1 MNKYLFKKRS
11 RSRTAIPPTQLLRV
25 MKITYLLLTVLLFQA
40 NAETLAQRLTIK
52 KASTS
57 LRSIFTEINNQTGYS
72 VIYSVKHIERMPAVS
87 VSLADVPLERAM
99 EQILTGLPLDFT
111 IANKEIVIKEKRRPR
126 VSSPSSIKETALE
139 VIQQT
144 VTGRVIDEQGNPLQG
159 AAVRIKGTS
168 QQASTDADGRFSFTN
183 VDPSAIIVVSFVG
196 YESKELPASVNLAA
210 IALSPDVSDLDEVI
224 VVGYGTVKKSD
235 VTGSVVSLKASDLTP
250 GANVNVQQLMQG
262 RAAGVQISQKSG
274 EPGSAM
280 SVKIRGVSSI
290 SAGNEPLYVIDGMP
304 VNDAPPVSGSGAAFV
319 ANPNQRNPL
328 NSLNPADIES
338 IEILKDAS
346 ATAIYGARGANGV
359 VLISTKKGASGALKV
374 NYGANY
380 GFQEVANSVRVLS
393 GSEYHDVLNAIID
406 DGGGSASERVDDN
419 YEADTDWQNLL
430 FQRAQTQTHDLSFSG
445 GANNNRFFVSL
456 GYFGQEGVVQTSS
469 VDRYTARINYDNTV
483 SGKYG
488 FGINLTTSY
497 IKDRINSFGTGI
509 NEQSGALYSAIYYD
523 PTSPI
528 YAPDGSYYR
537 STFMTMDNPA
547 ALRDGQ
553 NANSDSYRTFGT
565 IYGEYFVLPGLSIKA
580 KLGGDVNNSQRNVF
594 VAPFTT
600 QGLPGGVASI
610 LTGTRNY
617 YMAEGTVNFNKTI
630 GDRHA
635 INGVGGVTY
644 ERFGSYSFTGN
655 GRGYALPDLGY
666 DAIGSGEQAL
676 NVIGSGRAGTIL
688 ASYLARVNYTLDNKY
703 LITASFRADGSSR
716 FGPNNRFGYFPS
728 AALAW
733 KAHEED
739 FLSDY
744 SFINELK
751 LRASYGSIGNQS
763 IANFLYI
770 PTFSIGGDAVF
781 GDTRYT
787 TINPSRNPNP
797 DLKWEAAIQTDI
809 GIDFAFFKNRIRG
822 SVEYYNRKTTDLLLS
837 LPQPLSSGFGNRTQ
851 NIGSMRN
858 TGVDVQLSVGV
869 LQGDGFNWGID
880 GNISFL
886 KNKVVDLGPLNRII
900 QGGAGFINNASI
912 IMPGR
917 SISSYYGYEVL
928 GVWQEGDDF
937 STTTDNVKPGDLKYR
952 DVNGDGTITDVDR
965 MILGKPLPDF
975 TYGMANT
982 FSYKNLSLMVYLEGS
997 KGGSILNS
1005 MLVDSYFPI
1014 SFRRNKVAEP
1024 YLNRWT
1030 PSNPTN
1036 EYPSFVNPTSQ
1047 GQRQVNSRTVE
1058 TADYLRLQSAR
1069 LSYNLPVKVAFF
1081 NSLNVYVVGQNLFT
1095 ITKYSGVDPAVN
1107 SIGGDVLKIDFA
1119 AYPFTRSYLMGINLE
1134 F

>member
-1 MNKYLFKKRS
+1 
-11 RSRTAIPPTQLLRV
+11 
-25 MKITYLLLTVLLFQA
+25 MKITYLLLTVGLVQLY
-40 NAETLAQRLTIK
+40 AETSAQKLTIQRERV
-52 KASTS
+52 A
-57 LRSIFTEINNQTGYS
+57 LRSIFSEIHQQTGYS
-72 VIYSVKHIERMPAVS
+72 VVYSVRHIERVPPVS
-87 VSLADVPLERAM
+87 VSLTNVDLQEAM
-99 EQILTGLPLDFT
+99 SRILVGLPLDFVIT
-111 IANKEIVIKEKRRPR
+111 GKEIVIKERPNLR
-126 VSSPSSIKETALE
+126 TISPNPKAPEIAP
-139 VIQQT
+139 QQQNLS
-144 VTGRVIDEQGNPLQG
+144 GRVLDELGNPLQG
-159 AAVRIKGTS
+159 AAVRIKGSS
-168 QQASTDADGRFSFTN
+168 QETSTDSDGRFVFNN
-183 VDPSAIIVVSFVG
+183 VEERAVLVISFVG
-196 YESKELPASVNLAA
+196 YQSRELPVSANLSA
-210 IALSPDVSDLDEVI
+210 ISLNPEVSDLEEVI
-224 VVGYGTVKKSD
+224 VVGYGTVRKSD

-304 VNDAPPVSGSGAAFV
+304 VNDAAPVSGTGAAFV

-359 VLISTKKGASGALKV
+359 VLISTRKGASGALKV

-380 GFQEVANSVRVLS
+380 GFQEVANSVRVLT
-393 GSEYHDVLNAIID
+393 GREYHDVLNAVID

-445 GANNNRFFVSL
+445 GVNNNRFFVSL
-456 GYFGQEGVVQTSS
+456 GYFGQEGVVKTSS

-483 SGKYG
+483 SGRYS
-488 FGINLTTSY
+488 FGINMTTSY
-497 IKDRINSFGTGI
+497 IRDRLNSFGTGI

-523 PTSPI
+523 PTSPV
-528 YAPDGSYYR
+528 YTPAGDYNR

-565 IYGEYFVLPGLSIKA
+565 VYAEYFVLPSLSIKGR
-580 KLGGDVNNSQRNVF
+580 LGGDVNNSQRNVF

-617 YMAEGTVNFNKTI
+617 YMAEGTLNFNHKV
-630 GDRHA
+630 GERHA
-635 INGVGGVTY
+635 FNGVGGVTY

-666 DAIGSGEQAL
+666 DAIGSGDQAL
-676 NVIGSGRAGTIL
+676 NVIGSGRAATIL
-688 ASYLARVNYTLDNKY
+688 ASYLARVNYSLDDKY
-703 LITASFRADGSSR
+703 LLTASFRADGSSR

-728 AALAW
+728 AAVAW
-733 KAHEED
+733 KMHEED
-739 FLSDY
+739 FLKGAG
-744 SFINELK
+744 FISELK
-751 LRASYGSIGNQS
+751 LRASYGSVGNQS
-763 IANFLYI
+763 IGNFLYI

-781 GDTRYT
+781 GDARYT
-787 TINPSRNPNP
+787 TITPSRNPNP
-797 DLKWEAAIQTDI
+797 DLKWEAAIQADI
-809 GIDFAFFKNRIRG
+809 GLDFALFRNRLRG

-858 TGVDVQLSVGV
+858 TGFDIMLSTE
-869 LQGDGFNWGID
+869 LLKIEGFNWNID

-886 KNKVVDLGPLNRII
+886 KNRVLDLGPLNRII

-912 IMPGR
+912 IAPGE
-917 SISSYYGYEVL
+917 SIASYYGYDVL

-937 STTTDNVKPGDLKYR
+937 SATTDNLKPGDLKYR

-965 MILGKPLPDF
+965 VILGKPLPDF
-975 TYGMANT
+975 TYGFTNT
-982 FSYKNLSLMVYLEGS
+982 FSYKTLSLMVYFEGS
-997 KGGSILNS
+997 KGSSILNS

-1030 PSNPTN
+1030 PENPTN
-1036 EYPSFVNPTSQ
+1036 QYPSFVNPTSQ

-1058 TADYLRLQSAR
+1058 TGDYLRLQSAR
-1069 LSYNLPVKVAFF
+1069 LSYTLPVKVGFF
-1081 NSLNVYVVGQNLFT
+1081 SNLNVYVMGQNLFT
-1095 ITKYSGVDPAVN
+1095 ITKYTGVDPAVN